1 LVLHLATAAVD
12 FDTVL
17 AEPHH
22 DGDGDDDASVHHYT
36 THYISSSASSLRGHL
51 AQSARPL
58 IIGAGSDRPSE

>member
-17 AEPHH
+17 AEPH
-22 DGDGDDDASVHHYT
+22 DDDDASVHHYT